1 MNFLVV
7 GQGGREHAM
16 VKALKSSAIAKT
28 IHVIP
33 GNPGMALEAQCH
45 QLEWKNF
52 EEITQFCRNHHIN
65 VVIIGPEDPCVMGL
79 SDCLRAKD
87 ILVVGPSKAAAQLEG
102 SKVFAK
108 EFMLEFGVSTAKAVT
123 VRSVEE
129 TLKQATEFTPPY
141 VLKADGLAAG
151 KGVVLC
157 STLEQLQEVAQ
168 QFFEQKLF
176 GQASEKALLEQFLP
190 GYELSLHLMTDGK
203 DYQVLP
209 LAQDHKQLRDGDQ
222 GPNTGGMGAVAPMF
236 ISDSLMNE
244 IKIKIIEPT
253 LKGLG
258 ARELFYRGMIFLGL
272 MITKKGPMLLE
283 YNCRMGDPETQV
295 LMPLLEGDWG
305 KTFHQL
311 ALGQLIQMSWKNCFS
326 TCVVLAAPGYPDS
339 PEKGIAIEGELLS
352 GVGES
357 AKKGSHFDKNSEIQ
371 SSSHVREKIQ
381 QAYFIHAG
389 TRRKSDGQW
398 QTAGGRVLG
407 AVGIGATKEESRA
420 RAYEQAEQVSWKGL
434 QKRMDIGLRSNDN

>member
-7 GQGGREHAM
+7 GQGGREHAI
-16 VKALKSSAIAKT
+16 VKAIKSSSMVESL
-28 IHVIP
+28 HVIP

-45 QLEWKNF
+45 SLDWKNF
-52 EEITQFCRNHHIN
+52 VEMELFCRNHHIN
-65 VVIIGPEDPCVMGL
+65 VVVIGPEDPCVMGL
-79 SDCLRAKD
+79 SDYLREKD
-87 ILVVGPSKAAAQLEG
+87 ILVVAPSKAAAQLEG

-108 EFMLEFGVSTAKAVT
+108 EFMLEFGIATAKAVT
-123 VRSVEE
+123 VRSVED
-129 TLKQATEFTPPY
+129 TLMHAAHFTPPY

-157 STLEQLQEVAQ
+157 QTLDSLRGVAQ

-203 DYQVLP
+203 DYQILP
-209 LAQDHKQLRDGDQ
+209 LAQDHKQLFDGDQ
-222 GPNTGGMGAVAPMF
+222 GPNTGGMGTVAPMP

-253 LKGLG
+253 LKGL
-258 ARELFYRGMIFLGL
+258 ASRHLFYRGVIFLGL
-272 MITKKGPMLLE
+272 MITKEGPMLLE

-295 LMPLLEGDWG
+295 LMPLLNGDWG

-311 ALGQLIQMSWKNCFS
+311 ALGKLTNLSWKNHFS
-326 TCVVLAAPGYPDS
+326 TCVVLAAPGYPDA
-339 PEKGIAIEGELLS
+339 PEKGVVIEGNLLNDAN
-352 GVGES
+352 S
-357 AKKGSHFDKNSEIQ
+357 ASSVNSAGRSAE
-371 SSSHVREKIQ
+371 H
-381 QAYFIHAG
+381 AYFIHAG
-389 TRRKSDGQW
+389 TCRQPNGQW

-407 AVGIGATKEESRA
+407 AMGIGATKEESRA
-420 RAYEQAEQVSWKGL
+420 RAYEQAKLVSWKGL
-434 QKRMDIGLRSNDN
+434 QKRMDIGLRSNEN

>member
-7 GQGGREHAM
+7 GQGGREHAI
-16 VKALKSSAIAKT
+16 VKAIKSSEVVKT

-45 QLEWKNF
+45 PLEWKNF
-52 EEITQFCRNHHIN
+52 EEITQFCRNHHID

-79 SDCLRAKD
+79 SDYLRAKS

-108 EFMLEFGVSTAKAVT
+108 EFMLEFGIATAKAVT

-129 TLKQATEFTPPY
+129 TLKQSAEFTPPY

-157 STLEQLQEVAQ
+157 QTLEQLRGVAQ

-203 DYQVLP
+203 DYQILP
-209 LAQDHKQLRDGDQ
+209 LAQDHKQLGDGDQ
-222 GPNTGGMGAVAPMF
+222 GPNTGGMGTVAPMP
-236 ISDSLMNE
+236 ISDALMNE

-253 LKGLG
+253 LKGLE
-258 ARELFYRGMIFLGL
+258 ARQLFYRGMIFLGL

-295 LMPLLEGDWG
+295 LMPLFEGDWG

-311 ALGQLIQMSWKNCFS
+311 ALGQLTQMSWKNCFS

-339 PEKGIAIEGELLS
+339 PEKGIAIEGNLQSELNIAPS
-352 GVGES
+352 SFSS
-357 AKKGSHFDKNSEIQ
+357 AGKSVSE
-371 SSSHVREKIQ
+371 KTQ

-389 TRRKSDGQW
+389 TRRTPDGHW

-407 AVGIGATKEESRA
+407 AMGIGSTKEESRA
-420 RAYEQAEQVSWKGL
+420 RAYEQAKQVSWKGL
-434 QKRMDIGLRSNDN
+434 QKRMDIGLRSNDNLSS